1 MTIILTLKVKS
12 RKDPNEDRRSESLPI
27 SILLMSNFPL
37 GRVTGFVRSVR
48 DIFHLKMS
56 IASNAMAVCQRMED
70 STFIVICVANVSNQ
84 ALSTVKHVV
93 GVTQK
98 DIAVRDRLTQVLVTC
113 VENWDTRE
121 GTVQRASQS
130 HQERGQKRKSQINL
144 QKLLPVRKNTRRN
157 FQGKQRRKRLS
168 EKAQSHGGVDVRAN
182 LTVLIYVNRRA
193 FPEIWRKHCL
203 KSNYPV
209 KLGETSAG

>member
-27 SILLMSNFPL
+27 SILLMSNSPL

-48 DIFHLKMS
+48 DMFHLKMS

-130 HQERGQKRKSQINL
+130 HQERGQRRKSQINL

-168 EKAQSHGGVDVRAN
+168 KKVHSPIA
-182 LTVLIYVNRRA
+182 
-193 FPEIWRKHCL
+193 WWC
-203 KSNYPV
+203 
-209 KLGETSAG
+209 